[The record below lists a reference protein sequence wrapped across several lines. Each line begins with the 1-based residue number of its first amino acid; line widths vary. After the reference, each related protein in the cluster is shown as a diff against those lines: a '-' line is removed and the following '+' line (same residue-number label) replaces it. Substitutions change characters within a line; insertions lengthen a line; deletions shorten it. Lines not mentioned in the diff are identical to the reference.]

1 MLSGFI
7 SNLESLVDELSSF
20 PASDLDPDAG
30 ALVHLYVWL
39 LLGFL
44 QRSHLRFYGLHQD
57 FQLVCHHQYP
67 FRERESERER
77 ERERD
82 WGFLTMLAACLYIVW
97 FWSAALSLSAISIA
111 LHSLWFWFVRLCCCC
126 CCCCESGCKPR
137 FLCIG

>member
-57 FQLVCHHQYP
+57 FQLVCHHQYL
-67 FRERESERER
+67 FRERESER

-97 FWSAALSLSAISIA
+97 FWSAALSLGAISIA

-126 CCCCESGCKPR
+126 ESGCKPR